1 MDCSMAAVQPV
12 RSLPAVQWNSAAS
25 SALAS
30 SMRTSRILERMP
42 GSVTKARSLSS
53 IMVREACALVRL
65 MSKAPVSEVPI
76 TLMFM

>member
-1 MDCSMAAVQPV
+1 
-12 RSLPAVQWNSAAS
+12 
-25 SALAS
+25 
-30 SMRTSRILERMP
+30 MRTSRILERMP